1 MLRRPPRSTRTD
13 TLFPYTT
20 LFRSSRDWQAI
31 NGLDYDF
38 STADIL
44 YRNPDE
50 DESFTGF
57 KTFSQEFRLTGSTDR
72 LDWMVG
78 FFYSD
83 EDLDRTETYRIGPH
97 YEPYLSIALLSL
109 VNPALG
115 QLPNELGRA
124 HV

>member
-1 MLRRPPRSTRTD
+1 MGGA
-13 TLFPYTT
+13 TLTSVT
-20 LFRSSRDWQAI
+20 ASRDWQAI

-44 YRNPDE
+44 YRHPDE

-78 FFYSD
+78 FSYSE
-83 EDLDRTETYRIGPH
+83 EDLDRTDTYH
-97 YEPYLSIALLSL
+97 IAPNYVPPLYHPFFFL
-109 VNPALG
+109 VTP
-115 QLPNELGRA
+115 
-124 HV
+124 